1 MDFFLRTSLI
11 IFISIFISGCINS
24 NDLNLEATID
34 ARVDQAIAKI
44 ATATPQ
50 IFVDPTPQ
58 PTATPQVFI
67 DPTPQPTATP
77 QIIEII
83 PPTPQPTAT
92 PQIYIDPTPQP
103 TATPQIFVDPTPQ
116 PTATPQIFSKIIKPN
131 DLYNQWRFSVPRIR
145 SDGATGTGWAIE
157 EDWIITNEHVVRDQ
171 SSVIVS
177 IPQKDGTSKDV
188 YGLVYGVDKKRDLAA
203 VKINSKLNGI
213 EPLKIFDRKYLTS
226 LDAGTE
232 IVQIGYSTGT
242 AGFPVIKSGVVTTV
256 ILQMGKALDYGI
268 KPTLKV
274 LPGSSYTKD
283 GVMLIVFN
291 TGADPGDSG
300 GPIIDFEGNVVGVVF
315 AQVQSAG
322 GSRVI
327 GTQLAISMRE
337 VEVVWDLLKLGTDTS
352 NN

>member
-1 MDFFLRTSLI
+1 MKFFLRTSFITFFLI
-11 IFISIFISGCINS
+11 LISGCSNS
-24 NDLNLEATID
+24 NDFNLESTID

-44 ATATPQ
+44 VTATPHV
-50 IFVDPTPQ
+50 FVDPTPQ
-58 PTATPQVFI
+58 PTATPHVFV

-92 PQIYIDPTPQP
+92 PQI
-103 TATPQIFVDPTPQ
+103 
-116 PTATPQIFSKIIKPN
+116 FSEIIKPN

-145 SDGATGTGWAIE
+145 SDGGTGTGWAIE

-203 VKINSKLNGI
+203 VKINSKLNFI

-315 AQVQSAG
+315 AQVQSTG

-337 VEVVWDLLKLGTDTS
+337 VEVVWDLLKQGIDTTD
-352 NN
+352 N